1 MAMELFEFYMSLF
14 KLYGPELV
22 GSLILAFS
30 IGFFYNQSTMKGGLK
45 ALCLA
50 FYVLAFK
57 NIILMGYQ
65 VSPLVAGRF
74 GYHVEICPS
83 LVEWVNLSLVCIASA
98 LFISSALQ
106 ILRFIFSSF
115 TLSLVCSLCLMAAG
129 FLIERSPEFSKVFT
143 ILPNIFISSAFLGL
157 CISLVFV

>member
-1 MAMELFEFYMSLF
+1 MYFASQKNRFFFKKNNFYRIVEKETKREDAMAIELFNFYMSLF
-14 KLYGPELV
+14 KAYGPELV

-30 IGFFYNQSTMKGGLK
+30 IGFFYNQSTIKGGLK
-45 ALCLA
+45 ALCYA

-65 VSPLVAGRF
+65 VSPLVSAHFEYRINI
-74 GYHVEICPS
+74 YPS
-83 LVEWVNLSLVCIASA
+83 VVEWINLSLVCISTA

-115 TLSLVCSLCLMAAG
+115 TC
-129 FLIERSPEFSKVFT
+129 FL
-143 ILPNIFISSAFLGL
+143 
-157 CISLVFV
+157 